1 MLKKYFIRNTE
12 FGLRFDRG
20 QFAKLL
26 APGEHRIVDPLGRV
40 CVQTVNAEDPQ
51 LAHPQLREVVRSGAL
66 DDVAIVADL
75 GQHERAIVRVDGR
88 LHSVLQPGLFAFFT
102 THRTVEIETI
112 DARPVRIDRDDIPA
126 LVNATGGAYAIEQSV
141 VQTDHAGVLTLD
153 GKFVEVLQPGR
164 YAFWKN
170 ERDVR
175 VLVEDLREQVIDV
188 GGQEILTADNV
199 SLRVNALA
207 AFRVVDVRK
216 AVETTSDLHG
226 LLYREV
232 QLALRAAVGTRDL
245 QSLLAAKEAVAEELV
260 AAVRGRAGEVGV
272 EIVTV
277 GIKDLILPGEMK
289 ALLGRVTEA
298 KTAAEADLIRRKEE
312 TAAIRSQANTAK
324 ILENN
329 PTLMRLR
336 ELEVLET
343 VAKST
348 KLEVLLSN
356 GGLREQVMKLV

>member
-1 MLKKYFIRNTE
+1 MFKKIFIRNTQ

-20 QFAKLL
+20 QFTKLL
-26 APGEHRIVDPLGRV
+26 APGEHRIVDLVGRV
-40 CVQTVNAEDPQ
+40 NVQSVDAEAPQ
-51 LAHPQLREVVRSGAL
+51 LTHPQLREIVRTGAL
-66 DDVAIVADL
+66 DNVATVVDL

-88 LHSVLQPGLFAFFT
+88 LHTVLQPGLFAFFT
-102 THRTVEIETI
+102 THRTVEVETV
-112 DARPVRIDRDDIPA
+112 DARGVRIERDDVPA
-126 LVNATGGAYAIEQSV
+126 LVSATGGTYAIEQSLV
-141 VQTDHAGVLTLD
+141 PTDHAGVLTLD
-153 GKFVEVLQPGR
+153 GKFVDVLPSGR

-175 VLVEDLREQVIDV
+175 VFVEDLRERVIDV

-207 AFRVVDVRK
+207 AYRVVDVRK
-216 AVETTSDLHG
+216 AVETTADLAG

-245 QSLLAAKEAVAEELV
+245 PTLLASKEAVAEELV
-260 AAVRGRAGEVGV
+260 AAVRERAGEVGV
-272 EIVTV
+272 DVVTV
-277 GIKDLILPGEMK
+277 GIKDLILPGDMK
-289 ALLGRVTEA
+289 TLLGRVTEA

-348 KLEVLLSN
+348 KLEVLLGN

>member
-1 MLKKYFIRNTE
+1 MFKKIFIRNTE

-20 QFAKLL
+20 QFTGLFT
-26 APGEHRIVDPLGRV
+26 PGEHRVFDLRGRV
-40 CVQTVNAEDPQ
+40 TVQKVDAEAPQ
-51 LAHPQLREVVRSGAL
+51 LTHPQLRSIVRSGAL
-66 DDVAIVADL
+66 EGVAVVEDL

-88 LHSVLQPGLFAFFT
+88 LQAILQPGLYAFFT
-102 THRTVEIETI
+102 THRTVEIETV
-112 DARPVRIDRDDIPA
+112 DARTVRIERDDIPA
-126 LVNATGGAYAIEQSV
+126 LLTTAGGAYSIEEAIVPPE
-141 VQTDHAGVLTLD
+141 HEAVLTLD
-153 GKFVEVLQPGR
+153 GQFVETLRPGR
-164 YAFWKN
+164 YAFWRN
-170 ERDVR
+170 ERDVY
-175 VLVEDLREQVIDV
+175 VETVDLRERVIDV

-216 AVETTSDLHG
+216 AVATTADLDG

-232 QLALRAAVGTRDL
+232 QLALRAAVGTRTLDA
-245 QSLLAAKEAVAEELV
+245 LLAAKEAVAEELLE
-260 AAVRGRAGEVGV
+260 AVRQRAADVGV
-272 EIVTV
+272 EIVAV

-289 ALLGRVTEA
+289 TLLGRVTEA

-348 KLEVLLSN
+348 KMEVLLGS

>member
-1 MLKKYFIRNTE
+1 MFKKYFIRNTE

-20 QFAKLL
+20 QFTQLL
-26 APGEHRIVDPLGRV
+26 APGEHRIVDVRGRV
-40 CVQTVNAEDPQ
+40 IVQKVNADAPQ
-51 LAHPQLREVVRSGAL
+51 LVHPQLQEIVRNGAL
-66 DDVAIVADL
+66 ADVAVIADL
-75 GQHERAIVRVDGR
+75 GQHERGIVRVDGR
-88 LHSVLQPGLFAFFT
+88 LHAVLQLGLFAFFK
-102 THRTVEIETI
+102 THRNVEIETV
-112 DARPVRIDRDDIPA
+112 DARPVRIERDDVPA
-126 LVNATGGAYAIEQSV
+126 LLSTTGGNYAIEQSV
-141 VQTDHAGVLTLD
+141 VAPEHAAVLTLD
-153 GKFVEVLQPGR
+153 GQFVETLLPGR
-164 YAFWKN
+164 YAFWRN
-170 ERDVR
+170 ERDVD
-175 VLVEDLREQVIDV
+175 VDVVDLREQVIDV

-216 AVETTSDLHG
+216 AVATTADLDG

-245 QSLLAAKEAVAEELV
+245 ATLLVSKEAVVAELV
-260 AAVRGRAGEVGV
+260 EAVRQRATDVGV

-277 GIKDLILPGEMK
+277 GIKDLILPGDMK
-289 ALLGRVTEA
+289 TLLGRVTEA

-336 ELEVLET
+336 ELEVLES
-343 VAKST
+343 VAKSS
-348 KLEVLLSN
+348 KLEVLLGN